1 VSEES
6 ATLDRA
12 RLDALSRRLGI
23 SARRLLLA
31 AARLAEASAEQ
42 KADPAFRARVLADA
56 RGGGSAAAQT
66 AENLLLTP
74 VADFS
79 TNEVERLF
87 ASLWPENARRP
98 EA

>member
-6 ATLDRA
+6 AAIDRE

-23 SARRLLLA
+23 SARKLLVA
-31 AARLAEASAEQ
+31 AARLAEASAAQ
-42 KADPAFRARVLADA
+42 AADPAFRARVLADA
-56 RGGGSAAAQT
+56 RAGGSAAAKT
-66 AENLLLTP
+66 AQDLLQTP

-87 ASLWPENARRP
+87 ESLWPGTARRQ
-98 EA
+98 ET

>member
-6 ATLDRA
+6 AAIDPE

-23 SARRLLLA
+23 PARTLLVA
-31 AARLAEASAEQ
+31 AARLAEAGAEQ
-42 KADPAFRARVLADA
+42 AADPAFIARVLADA
-56 RGGGSAAAQT
+56 REGSGAAGKT

-87 ASLWPENARRP
+87 ASLWPETARRQ
-98 EA
+98 ET